1 MVGPPIRRPSCCY
14 GDKLWDSHECNV
26 ILSRNCSHIYV
37 EGDDIMTNES
47 LANNA
52 ACSIVNAQDSF
63 VDSSV
68 DVVIDDVYLATS
80 LLHPE
85 TSDSAI
91 AMTFTENQDGSDSR
105 SKLYIAC
112 CDAVNRSLY
121 AWLYYLPCW
130 LLKLNTQSKC
140 DAVIGLKEFQSGW
153 DPPWIDIIGDSRFG
167 FG

>member
-1 MVGPPIRRPSCCY
+1 M
-14 GDKLWDSHECNV
+14 
-26 ILSRNCSHIYV
+26 ILSGKGSHINEESDY
-37 EGDDIMTNES
+37 IMTNKS

-52 ACSIVNAQDSF
+52 ACLIVNAQDIF

-80 LLHPE
+80 LLHPQ

-91 AMTFTENQDGSDSR
+91 AMTFTENQDGSEST

-112 CDAVNRSLY
+112 SDAVNHSLC
-121 AWLYYLPCW
+121 AWRYYLPCF

-140 DAVIGLKEFQSGW
+140 DAVIGLKKFELGR
-153 DPPWIDIIGDSRFG
+153 DPPWILNIGDSRFG